1 MWSNSIDIYSAH
13 DMLPIVPQ
21 RLFQESSGDVMS
33 RRNMIR
39 TVVFGV
45 GILLFIG
52 GIFQGGYTDTLQKA
66 VKICMECIGI
76 G

>member
-1 MWSNSIDIYSAH
+1 
-13 DMLPIVPQ
+13 
-21 RLFQESSGDVMS
+21 MS

-66 VKICMECIGI
+66 VRICMECIGI